1 MTAPRG
7 GENMSQTTPIA
18 IAASIALAGAIVGSL
33 VFLIAISRE
42 LDRADGILPPRK
54 YVEIIY

>member
-1 MTAPRG
+1 
-7 GENMSQTTPIA
+7 MSQTTPIA

>member
-1 MTAPRG
+1 MTAPLG
-7 GENMSQTTPIA
+7 GENMPQTAPIA
-18 IAASIALAGAIVGSL
+18 IAASLALAGIIAGSL

-54 YVEIIY
+54 YVEIL